1 MEYKTA
7 FDWFPGIYNKER
19 YYNFRKVIVHQVDLS
34 RESCDGYSMYMSLEG
49 DAYANTDGR
58 YEGELRALHFFTMK
72 KDCHYII
79 IEDIIIPRI
88 EIPKPLLKSCC
99 EEIESRY
106 RCGSYPDLKYYS
118 LIAAADDLKFECY
131 YVDQHSNLKNQPV
144 AVNSL
149 IVAFRNDNEIFS
161 DEPQPNGYFSNF
173 KNIDIGF
180 LDIVFGV
187 QDRLR
192 KIFEDRLRERAYDS
206 GYGEIVS
213 SYYFED

>member
-7 FDWFPGIYNKER
+7 FDWFPSIYNKER

-34 RESCDGYSMYMSLEG
+34 RDSREGYSMYMSLEG
-49 DAYANTDGR
+49 DVYANTDGR

-72 KDCHYII
+72 KDWHYII

-106 RCGSYPDLKYYS
+106 RGGLYPDLTYYS

-149 IVAFRNDNEIFS
+149 IVAFQNDNEIFS
-161 DEPQPNGYFSNF
+161 DEPQPNGHFSNF

-192 KIFEDRLRERAYDS
+192 KIFEDRLKECAYEN
-206 GYGEIVS
+206 GYGEIVNR
-213 SYYFED
+213 YYFED

>member
-7 FDWFPGIYNKER
+7 FDWFPSIYNKER

-34 RESCDGYSMYMSLEG
+34 RESRDGYSMYMSLEG
-49 DAYANTDGR
+49 DVYADTYGR

-72 KDCHYII
+72 KDWHYII
-79 IEDIIIPRI
+79 IEDMIIPRI

-99 EEIESRY
+99 EEIESKY
-106 RCGSYPDLKYYS
+106 RLGSHPDLTYYS

-192 KIFEDRLRERAYDS
+192 KIFEDRLKECAYEN

-213 SYYFED
+213 RYYFED